1 MNWLRSLILILLLY
15 FGVTSLYYSS
25 RVKKLDKELSIA
37 LNNSRQYE
45 SLLDQNKN
53 DNRVLQLTINDFK
66 NSNDSLVKV
75 IADQKKKLS
84 IKDKELDQAMSV
96 KTVLRDTITQIIPV
110 KEKDFLVELKPN
122 QLTTIKIQRV
132 DSILTCIPEIYNT
145 QDLFIYSRKEY
156 RNKRK
161 NFFDRLIHFDFKKDK
176 IKRYQIINTNNLI
189 QVEDTRIINIS
200 K

>member
-1 MNWLRSLILILLLY
+1 MKWFRSLILILLLY
-15 FGVTSLYYSS
+15 FGLSSLYYSS
-25 RVKKLDKELSIA
+25 KVKRLDKELSIA

-45 SLLDQNKN
+45 SLLNQNKN

-66 NSNDSLVKV
+66 NSNDSLINV
-75 IADQKKKLS
+75 IDNQRKKLS
-84 IKDKELDQAMSV
+84 IKDKELEKAMSV

-110 KEKDFLVELKPN
+110 KEKNFLVELKPN

-132 DSILTCIPEIYNT
+132 DSMLTCIPEIYNT

-176 IKRYQIINTNNLI
+176 IERYQIINTNNLI

>member
-1 MNWLRSLILILLLY
+1 MSWLRGLILVLFLY
-15 FGVTSLYYSS
+15 LGASNMYYSS
-25 RVKKLDKELSIA
+25 KVKKLDKELGIA
-37 LNNSRQYE
+37 LNNSKQYA
-45 SLLDQNKN
+45 SLLDQNKA

-66 NSNDSLVKV
+66 NSNDSLIKV
-75 IADQKKKLS
+75 VSEQRDKLS

-96 KTVLRDTITQIIPV
+96 KTVLRDTITQVIPA
-110 KEKDFLVELKPN
+110 KEKNFLVELKPN

-132 DSILTCIPEIYNT
+132 DSMITCIPEIYNT

-161 NFFDRLIHFDFKKDK
+161 NFFSRLIRFDFKKDK
-176 IKRYQIINTNNLI
+176 IQRYQILNTNSLI

-200 K
+200 E

>member
-1 MNWLRSLILILLLY
+1 MKWLRSLILILLLY
-15 FGVTSLYYSS
+15 FGLSSLYYSS
-25 RVKKLDKELSIA
+25 KVKRLDKELSIA

-45 SLLDQNKN
+45 SLLNQNKN

-66 NSNDSLVKV
+66 NSNDSLINV
-75 IADQKKKLS
+75 IDNQRKKLS
-84 IKDKELDQAMSV
+84 IKDKELEKAMSV

-110 KEKDFLVELKPN
+110 KEKNFLVELKPN

-176 IKRYQIINTNNLI
+176 IERYQIINTNNLI

>member
-1 MNWLRSLILILLLY
+1 MKLLRSLILILLLY
-15 FGVTSLYYSS
+15 FGLSSLYYSS
-25 RVKKLDKELSIA
+25 KVKRLDKELSIA

-45 SLLDQNKN
+45 SLLDQNKS

-66 NSNDSLVKV
+66 NSNDSLMNV
-75 IADQKKKLS
+75 IANQSKKLA
-84 IKDKELDQAMSV
+84 IKDKELKQAMSV
-96 KTVLRDTITQIIPV
+96 STVLVDTLHQVIPA

-132 DSILTCIPEIYNT
+132 DSMLTCIPEIYNR
-145 QDLFIYSRKEY
+145 QDLFVYSRKEY

-176 IKRYQIINTNNLI
+176 INRYQILNTNDLI
-189 QVEDTRIINIS
+189 QVTDTRIVNIS
-200 K
+200 E

>member
-1 MNWLRSLILILLLY
+1 MKWLRSLILILLLY
-15 FGVTSLYYSS
+15 FGLSSLYYSS
-25 RVKKLDKELSIA
+25 KVKRLDKELSIA

-45 SLLDQNKN
+45 SLLNQNKN
-53 DNRVLQLTINDFK
+53 DHRVLQLTINDFK
-66 NSNDSLVKV
+66 NSNDSLINV
-75 IADQKKKLS
+75 IDNQRKKLS
-84 IKDKELDQAMSV
+84 IKDKELEKAMSV

-110 KEKDFLVELKPN
+110 KEKNFLVELKPN

-132 DSILTCIPEIYNT
+132 DSMLTCIPEIYNT

-176 IKRYQIINTNNLI
+176 IERYQIINTNNLI

>member
-15 FGVTSLYYSS
+15 FGLSSLYYSS

-189 QVEDTRIINIS
+189 QVENTRIINIS

>member
-1 MNWLRSLILILLLY
+1 MKWLRSLILILLLY
-15 FGVTSLYYSS
+15 FGLSSLYYSS
-25 RVKKLDKELSIA
+25 KVKRLDKELSIA

-45 SLLDQNKN
+45 SLLNQNKN

-66 NSNDSLVKV
+66 NSNDSLINV
-75 IADQKKKLS
+75 IDNQRKKLS
-84 IKDKELDQAMSV
+84 IKDKELEKAMSV

-110 KEKDFLVELKPN
+110 KEKNFLVELKPN

-132 DSILTCIPEIYNT
+132 DSMLTCIPEIYNT

-176 IKRYQIINTNNLI
+176 IERYQIINTNNLI

>member
-1 MNWLRSLILILLLY
+1 MKWLRSLILILLLY
-15 FGVTSLYYSS
+15 FGLSSLYYSS
-25 RVKKLDKELSIA
+25 KVKRLDKELSIA

-45 SLLDQNKN
+45 SLLNQNKN

-66 NSNDSLVKV
+66 NSNDSLINV
-75 IADQKKKLS
+75 IDNQRKKLS
-84 IKDKELDQAMSV
+84 IKDKELEKAMSV

-110 KEKDFLVELKPN
+110 KEKNFLVELKPN

-132 DSILTCIPEIYNT
+132 DSMLICIPEIYNT

-176 IKRYQIINTNNLI
+176 IERYQIINTNNLI

>member
-1 MNWLRSLILILLLY
+1 MKWLRSLILILLLY
-15 FGVTSLYYSS
+15 FGLSSLYYSS
-25 RVKKLDKELSIA
+25 KVKRLDKELSIA

-45 SLLDQNKN
+45 SLLNQHKN

-66 NSNDSLVKV
+66 NSNDSLINV
-75 IADQKKKLS
+75 IDNQRKKLS
-84 IKDKELDQAMSV
+84 IKDKELEKAMSV

-110 KEKDFLVELKPN
+110 KEKNFLVELKPN

-132 DSILTCIPEIYNT
+132 DSMLTCIPEIYNT

-176 IKRYQIINTNNLI
+176 IERYQIINTNNLI